1 MRGEAVAQRVGMDLF
16 LDACALG
23 RLLTGVPRCFRIDG
37 LITVVPTVAWKQPCA
52 GLSRQTAPVLAQFFQ
67 QFWAKHHISVNAS
80 LAALN
85 VNHHALAVDV
95 ADFQVCQLGVPHS
108 GGVERQQQNAMVGS
122 ERSIDELRDFFLA
135 QDRRKVQCSFRIRS
149 LSDAPGL
156 FESLDVE
163 KPQRREAVIHG
174 TRRQLLLLKQL
185 SLVFTN
191 VSQAQ
196 TVGRKVESSRE
207 IFDCAQVITYGIF
220 RVITTLEFLQH
231 HFA

>member
-1 MRGEAVAQRVGMDLF
+1 
-16 LDACALG
+16 
-23 RLLTGVPRCFRIDG
+23 
-37 LITVVPTVAWKQPCA
+37 
-52 GLSRQTAPVLAQFFQ
+52 
-67 QFWAKHHISVNAS
+67 
-80 LAALN
+80 
-85 VNHHALAVDV
+85 
-95 ADFQVCQLGVPHS
+95 
-108 GGVERQQQNAMVGS
+108 MVGS
-122 ERSIDELRDFFLA
+122 ERRIDESRDFFLA
-135 QDRRKVQCSFRIRS
+135 QDRRKVKCSFRIGG
-149 LSDAPGL
+149 LGNTPGF

-196 TVGRKVESSRE
+196 TVGRSVESSTK
-207 IFDCAQVITYGIF
+207 IFDCADVIPYGIF

>member
-1 MRGEAVAQRVGMDLF
+1 MRGEAVTQRVGMDLF
-16 LDACALG
+16 LDARALD
-23 RLLTGVPRCFRIDG
+23 RFLARVPGCFRIDG

-52 GLSRQTAPVLAQFFQ
+52 GFSRQAAPVLAQLLE
-67 QFWAKHHISVNAS
+67 QFWAEHHIAIFTS

-95 ADFQVCQLGVPHS
+95 ADFQVCQLGVAHS
-108 GGVERQQQNAMVGS
+108 GSVERHQQNAMVGS
-122 ERSIDELRDFFLA
+122 ERSIDESRDFFLA
-135 QDRRKVQCSFRIRS
+135 QDRRKVKWSFRIGS
-149 LSDAPGL
+149 LGDAPGL

-163 KPQRREAVIHG
+163 KPQRREAVIHS

-185 SLVFTN
+185 RLVFTN

-196 TVGRKVESSRE
+196 TVRRTVESSRE
-207 IFDCAQVITYGIF
+207 IFNCAEVIPYGIF

-231 HFA
+231 HLA